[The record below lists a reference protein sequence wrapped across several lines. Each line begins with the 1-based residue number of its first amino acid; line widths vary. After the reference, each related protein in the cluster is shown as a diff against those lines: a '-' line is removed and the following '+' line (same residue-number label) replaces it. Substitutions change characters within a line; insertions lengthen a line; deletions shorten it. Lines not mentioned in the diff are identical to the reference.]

1 MTYGAW
7 ETNQMGESFSNNSG
21 KIEKRRISLE
31 EFFFFFRKTFGQKPH
46 TNLLLLLLSLKIAAR
61 AFFPLLGSGMISSSS
76 VQKNNNTTTIQFQ
89 NGKILQLL
97 PLHFYTLTSVY
108 IFSLL
113 LSIFLMVLTRRIRN
127 NQSFLGWWSL
137 PFFLMIIKNDSP
149 VRLYG
154 EIKRWSLFGFK
165 GLMFNLTKRIYK
177 PSNRVFLR

>member
-1 MTYGAW
+1 MAPGRLTKW
-7 ETNQMGESFSNNSG
+7 ESHFPIIPVKLRKDEYHLRNS
-21 KIEKRRISLE
+21 
-31 EFFFFFRKTFGQKPH
+31 FFFPKTFGQKPH
-46 TNLLLLLLSLKIAAR
+46 TNLLLLLFSLKIAAR

-76 VQKNNNTTTIQFQ
+76 VQKNNNTTTIQLQ

-154 EIKRWSLFGFK
+154 EIKSWSLFGFK

>member
-31 EFFFFFRKTFGQKPH
+31 EFFFFFFRKTFRRKPH

-127 NQSFLGWWSL
+127 NQSFLGW
-137 PFFLMIIKNDSP
+137 
-149 VRLYG
+149 
-154 EIKRWSLFGFK
+154 
-165 GLMFNLTKRIYK
+165 
-177 PSNRVFLR
+177 

>member
-7 ETNQMGESFSNNSG
+7 ETNQMGESFSNNSA
-21 KIEKRRISLE
+21 KIKKRRISLE
-31 EFFFFFRKTFGQKPH
+31 EFFFFFRKTFGEKPH
-46 TNLLLLLLSLKIAAR
+46 TNLLLLLFSLKIAAR

-127 NQSFLGWWSL
+127 NQSFLGW
-137 PFFLMIIKNDSP
+137 
-149 VRLYG
+149 
-154 EIKRWSLFGFK
+154 
-165 GLMFNLTKRIYK
+165 
-177 PSNRVFLR
+177 